1 MARRILIGISGS
13 IAAVKSP
20 ELVRLLVDK
29 GYDVDCVLTKGA
41 SHFVAPLALATF
53 SGHAVV
59 EEMFGDEAWRMPHL
73 RLAENADVMV
83 IAPATALILGR
94 CANGLTEDMVTLSY
108 LTTTAPV
115 LIAPAMHPTMWEHAA
130 TQTNV
135 KTLRE
140 RGATFVGPYIGPLA
154 DKTHGEG
161 RMSEPVEILQA
172 IEKILDNTRSKKA

>member
-1 MARRILIGISGS
+1 MARRVLLGISGS

-29 GYDVDCVLTKGA
+29 GYEVDCVLTKGA
-41 SHFVAPLALATF
+41 TQFVTPLALSTF

-73 RLAENADVMV
+73 KLAEHADVMV

-94 CANGLTEDMVTLSY
+94 CATGLTEDMVTLSF

-115 LIAPAMHPTMWEHAA
+115 LVAPAMHPTMWEHPA
-130 TQTNV
+130 TQANV
-135 KTLRE
+135 KTLRD
-140 RGATFVGPYIGPLA
+140 RGALFVGPYIGPLA
-154 DKTHGEG
+154 DKTQGEG
-161 RMSEPVEILQA
+161 RMSEPAEIVQA
-172 IEKILDNTRSKKA
+172 VEKILETRTKKA

>member
-1 MARRILIGISGS
+1 MARRVLLGISGS

-29 GYDVDCVLTKGA
+29 GYDVECVLTKGA
-41 SHFVAPLALATF
+41 TQFVTPLALSTF

-59 EEMFGDEAWRMPHL
+59 EEMFGAEAWRMPHL
-73 RLAENADVMV
+73 KLAENADVMV

-94 CANGLTEDMVTLSY
+94 CANGLTEDMVTLSF

-115 LIAPAMHPTMWEHAA
+115 LIAPAMHPTMWEHRA
-130 TQTNV
+130 TVANV

-154 DKTHGEG
+154 DKTQGEG
-161 RMSEPVEILQA
+161 RMSEPAEIVQA
-172 IEKILDNTRSKKA
+172 VEKILETRTKKA

>member
-1 MARRILIGISGS
+1 MARRILLGISGS
-13 IAAVKSP
+13 IAAIKSP

-29 GYDVDCVLTKGA
+29 GYDVDCVMTKGA
-41 SHFVAPLALATF
+41 THFVTPLSLSTF
-53 SGHAVV
+53 TGRPVV

-73 RLAENADVMV
+73 KLAENADVMV
-83 IAPATALILGR
+83 IAPATALMLAR
-94 CANGLTEDMVTLSY
+94 CAHGHTEDMVSLSY

-130 TQTNV
+130 TQANV

-140 RGATFVGPYIGPLA
+140 RGVTFVGPYIGPLA

-161 RMSEPVEILQA
+161 RMSEPSEIIQT
-172 IEKILDNTRSKKA
+172 IEKVLAGKGKS